1 MNQKLKVGLIIV
13 ESILFVLMIVLT
25 NDRFRAPDFV
35 LGSIVAVMF
44 IIVILSYVFNK
55 KNSTT
60 KNN

>member
-1 MNQKLKVGLIIV
+1 MNQKLRIGLVVV

-55 KNSTT
+55 KSSTN

>member
-1 MNQKLKVGLIIV
+1 MNQKLRVGLIIV

-35 LGSIVAVMF
+35 LGSIVAVML
-44 IIVILSYVFNK
+44 IIAILSYVFNK
-55 KNSTT
+55 KSSTN

>member
-1 MNQKLKVGLIIV
+1 MNQKLRIGLVVV
-13 ESILFVLMIVLT
+13 ESILFFLMIVLT

-35 LGSIVAVMF
+35 LGSIVAVML

-55 KNSTT
+55 KSSTN